1 MGILENQVSNRLF
14 KVDNDLAPFYK
25 SVSCWSVVVVWMA
38 VLITAIR
45 KYPHWQVA
53 DQLFFLYLLLAT
65 ATAVVGLLF
74 YSRRHQANYLK
85 KNQQAESA
93 LELLRFLSRRM
104 VSLAMV
110 LQMVVLFVI
119 GSR

>member
-14 KVDNDLAPFYK
+14 KVDNDLAPFYR
-25 SVSCWSVVVVWMA
+25 SVSCWALIVIWGV
-38 VLITAIR
+38 VLIEGIR
-45 KYPHWQVA
+45 KYPHWQDA
-53 DQLFFLYLLLAT
+53 GQLFFLYLLLAT

-85 KNQQAESA
+85 KNQQTESA